1 MHFRPHRIDLFPLM
15 KHIDKA
21 GPLSGV
27 MGMPPMISL
36 DLVSWN
42 RQVGGRYARAACVA
56 FGPHAI
62 VSWDQI
68 RVQVRRISHQEVDA
82 GLRP

>member
-1 MHFRPHRIDLFPLM
+1 M
-15 KHIDKA
+15 
-21 GPLSGV
+21 
-27 MGMPPMISL
+27 SL

-42 RQVGGRYARAACVA
+42 PQVAERYARAACVA

-68 RVQVRRISHQEVDA
+68 RVQVRRFSHQEVDA
-82 GLRP
+82 GFRP